1 MNRILPGLLLVLVT
15 LTVFSTAASATQ
27 IPIGL
32 LTFDQPTE
40 TSGAEFDITNLTG
53 TNSMTGFPVTTGLT
67 FNITSLTVNFVSGP
81 PAVLTSA
88 DFTSDMNGGFLGNN
102 IFSSSILSAVL
113 VGTLSPTAGVAVS
126 GVGTETISAAF
137 EDGSGNPSV
146 TLSDSEEEHLA
157 NGDLAVIYA
166 GPASPGGPPTA
177 PVPEP
182 GTGVLLGTPL
192 AGLIAFRFLT
202 GRRKIHLNFA

>member
-15 LTVFSTAASATQ
+15 LTVFSATASASQ

-32 LTFDQPTE
+32 LTFDQPTA
-40 TSGAEFDITNLTG
+40 TSGGEFDITNLTG
-53 TNSMTGFPVTTGLT
+53 TNSMLGFPVTTGLT

-81 PAVLTSA
+81 PDVLTSA
-88 DFTSDMNGGFLGNN
+88 DFATDMGGGWLGSNV
-102 IFSSSILSAVL
+102 FSSSILSAVL
-113 VGTLSPTAGVAVS
+113 VGTLSPISGVAVS

-137 EDGSGNPSV
+137 EDDSGNASV
-146 TLSDSEEEHLA
+146 TLSDPAGPLA
-157 NGDLAVIYA
+157 FGDVAVIDA

-182 GTGVLLGTPL
+182 ETGVLVGTPL

-202 GRRKIHLNFA
+202 GRRKTPLNFA

>member
-15 LTVFSTAASATQ
+15 LMLFSAAASATQ

-32 LTFDQPTE
+32 LTFDEVTG
-40 TSGAEFDITNLTG
+40 TSGEFDITNLTG
-53 TNSMTGFPVTTGLT
+53 SNSMPGFPVTTGLT
-67 FNITSLTVNFVSGP
+67 FNITNLTVNFVSGP
-81 PAVLTSA
+81 PDVLTSA
-88 DFTSDMNGGFLGNN
+88 DFTSDGSGGWLGSNV
-102 IFSSSILSAVL
+102 FSSSILSAVL
-113 VGTLSPTAGVAVS
+113 TGTLSPTSGVAVS

-137 EDGSGNPSV
+137 EDGSGNSSV
-146 TLSDSEEEHLA
+146 TLSDPEEEHLA
-157 NGDLAVIYA
+157 HGDLAVIYA

-182 GTGVLLGTPL
+182 ETGVLVGTPL

-202 GRRKIHLNFA
+202 GRRKTPLNFA